1 MFVPLWV
8 WNYIIKSFQSLK
20 IYRIFL
26 IIDST
31 WSKNTYLNVQSTV
44 HWRSVLFSCCL
55 FPVVLSSFPLLT
67 GCDIYG
73 NVMPLYDLCYF
84 HVQAEEIFLYQEF
97 FFSWTWNLHIC
108 ISLNYIS
115 SDGTWR
121 SKDILFEKRCLS
133 KLCPYIINH
142 GIGLLD

>member
-1 MFVPLWV
+1 MFVLLWV

-26 IIDST
+26 IIDAT

-55 FPVVLSSFPLLT
+55 FPVVLPSFPLLT

-84 HVQAEEIFLYQEF
+84 HGQAEEIFLYQEF
-97 FFSWTWNLHIC
+97 FFLLEPEIYTFVLVWIILPQMALEEAKIYY
-108 ISLNYIS
+108 LKRDALANYVH
-115 SDGTWR
+115 T
-121 SKDILFEKRCLS
+121 
-133 KLCPYIINH
+133 
-142 GIGLLD
+142 